1 MDDTRVNN
9 IHLRQRLKHA
19 SEYDGAFKPE
29 DKFGEKRPHRYID
42 FAFHAKSM
50 SGDFFKYFFGV
61 LFTFI
66 ILLQYIHIF
75 FLLFFSLGIKRKVL
89 TTVPADLMVEW

>member
-42 FAFHAKSM
+42 FAFHGKSM
-50 SGDFFKYFFGV
+50 SGDFF
-61 LFTFI
+61 
-66 ILLQYIHIF
+66 
-75 FLLFFSLGIKRKVL
+75 
-89 TTVPADLMVEW
+89 